1 MRVQA
6 TVEPGPDPSPELDG
20 AGSAAF
26 LAKQLRWH
34 VGYRGRSDFSS
45 MVTAPDHSVIVVFSG
60 PNSVSIRLRNINVV
74 AINTTQNSD
83 RRKFLADVIAAA
95 KRARS
100 LMLDS
105 VRTAAST
112 ADFQRLVFTHLRSV
126 HPDAHMYFDQM
137 KTSMA
142 DWTEFY
148 EDQHQARATVEP
160 GTKAFIEHAVAMHQ
174 FWNHLTWSEKGAVER
189 PVLGDRHVEVT
200 TLVQRGQ
207 AITSNTTVLLT
218 IDRPGTGFTVNL
230 TWFPTRT
237 ITARIMLKGRVL
249 AWDEHAERDVRTSN
263 IPKSMLESA
272 FKYYLAQEARYTGEV
287 VATVEP
293 QELNQEQ
300 VAKLLAQGIG
310 FKVVSGRR
318 AFGNEVLVV
327 PHNADVNRM
336 LDIPFNFG
344 VYKPMSG
351 RGYMNIAIDVFG
363 RCVKSDS
370 IETSAG
376 ARDLIAKSV
385 DAAKKLDAII
395 KAALRKPN
403 PAEFKEYVHKQAEAQ
418 IPGLEFG
425 WPLGNGAMDYY
436 DEQTGYRT
444 GGRVHAT
451 VEPETEFAKELQ
463 EFKSFAIRLGFQG
476 FKVKQHL
483 DVGPVLVADHTS
495 QPVALKFY
503 HGEDHVHA
511 TAQLEILGQAQ
522 LAVTWDSQAQKDFLA
537 GRVRKAIDDIEAARS
552 AARDPMELHKL
563 VKRFAVHVKPS
574 VVQKFL
580 QSAGGRA

>member
-6 TVEPGPDPSPELDG
+6 TVEPAPEMDSV
-20 AGSAAF
+20 GSAAA
-26 LAKQLRWH
+26 LAKQLHWQ
-34 VGYRGRSDFSS
+34 VGYRGRPDFSS

-60 PNSVSIRLRNINVV
+60 PTSVSIRLRNINVV
-74 AINTTQNSD
+74 SINAAHYSD
-83 RRKFLADVIAAA
+83 RSKFLADVLATA

-100 LMLDS
+100 LMLDY
-105 VRTAAST
+105 VRTAASVE
-112 ADFQRLVFTHLRSV
+112 DFQRSVFTHLRSV
-126 HPDAHMYFDQM
+126 HPSAHMHFDQM
-137 KTSMA
+137 KTSTV

-160 GTKAFIEHAVAMHQ
+160 GTKTFIEHAVAMHQ
-174 FWNHLTWSEKGAVER
+174 FWSHLTWSEKGAVER
-189 PVLGDRHVEVT
+189 PILGDRHVEVT

-300 VAKLLAQGIG
+300 VAKLLAQHIG
-310 FKVVSGRR
+310 FKVVNGRR
-318 AFGNEVLVV
+318 DAFCNEVLVV
-327 PHNADVNRM
+327 PHSVDVNRM
-336 LDIPFNFG
+336 RDTPFNFG
-344 VYKPMSG
+344 VYKPMPG

-483 DVGPVLVADHTS
+483 DVGPVLVADHAS
-495 QPVALKFY
+495 QPVSLKFY

-552 AARDPMELHKL
+552 AAHDPMELHKL
-563 VKRFAVHVKPS
+563 VKRFAVHIKPS